1 LGFSVFGDTH
11 LCSWQ
16 VGSRLSRCIERQGLS
31 FAFGV
36 VLTAMGLFLRRV
48 VVGQA
53 FPRELKV
60 PNTETLAAM
69 AESRA
74 AE

>member
-1 LGFSVFGDTH
+1 
-11 LCSWQ
+11 
-16 VGSRLSRCIERQGLS
+16 
-31 FAFGV
+31 
-36 VLTAMGLFLRRV
+36 MGLFLRRV

-69 AESRA
+69 EESRA